1 VFPNTLVILFWVQIT
16 TACLQSSTVRILLH
30 STDINTEQQESELG
44 EIFLYSAFA
53 ILMTVKS
60 ENTINKYQS
69 KTPNAISS
77 SVQIPHLSSS
87 FSVAETQP
95 APSNKFCRGF
105 SSYTFQI
112 WHPNFTLR
120 VVRMWNGWNMKAN
133 IRVPK
138 HIKRSWFQTFA
149 VFCMLYVFFWV
160 IHPESE
166 FYRPTFRN
174 TLSVPSS

>member
-1 VFPNTLVILFWVQIT
+1 VQIT

-44 EIFLYSAFA
+44 EIILYSAFA

-60 ENTINKYQS
+60 EDTINKYQS

-77 SVQIPHLSSS
+77 SMQIPHFSSS

-95 APSNKFCRGF
+95 APSHKFCRSF
-105 SSYTFQI
+105 SFYTFQDMASDLYI
-112 WHPNFTLR
+112 TGREDVNWMKHEGEYSGSKTHKTFLISNFR
-120 VVRMWNGWNMKAN
+120 R
-133 IRVPK
+133 I
-138 HIKRSWFQTFA
+138 
-149 VFCMLYVFFWV
+149 LYVVCFLLGNSAA
-160 IHPESE
+160 SE
-166 FYRPTFRN
+166 FYMPTFRN